1 MQTIGKEFGFD
12 YGHRV
17 WTQELNQEYSLD
29 CRTVCRHLHGHRGKI
44 IVNLTGEVQKTGMI
58 TDFKHLNWFK
68 KFVDDVLDHK
78 MILDIN
84 DPVLTHFFPLLS
96 GSNNEVHVTSLTKNV
111 FENKIYYTPM
121 YSSYADQPEHI
132 QEIYDGLILVDFVPT
147 SENLTKWL
155 FEIARDKMAKI
166 QVKVHSVQFF
176 ETPKSQTNY
185 YGK

>member
-29 CRTVCRHLHGHRGKI
+29 CRTVCRHLHGHRGKL
-44 IVNLTGEVQKTGMI
+44 IVSLTGEVQETGMI

-84 DPVLTHFFPLLS
+84 DPALDHFFPLLGNS
-96 GSNNEVHVTSLTKNV
+96 PSVHEMNITLNV
-111 FENKIYYTPM
+111 FGQHKYWTPM
-121 YSSYADQPEHI
+121 LSAYSDQDPHI
-132 QEIYDGLILVDFVPT
+132 QEIYEGLVLVDFVPT
-147 SENLTKWL
+147 SENLSKWL

-166 QVKVHSVQFF
+166 GVKVHSVQFF